1 MTNGSLNKFRFNFWL
16 PYFAILLLLI
26 PILIWQQFIFLA
38 KLSGIITL
46 VGLLVAL
53 RQWFTVARQINHR
66 VERYV
71 LNTNELYLLE
81 SILPSFKSWSVSDQ
95 KVLKD
100 QLGIVLSE
108 IRFSGE
114 SELQDK
120 FTVVLQLVLANW
132 GEGYT
137 NKQNWLLDFKAN
149 ENTCNLEL
157 NNLTITSIPTNATF
171 TLRSPEHALQDSAL
185 LELKEKLKNL

>member
-1 MTNGSLNKFRFNFWL
+1 MTSGSLNKFRFNFWL

-157 NNLTITSIPTNATF
+157 DNLTITCIPTNATF

>member
-157 NNLTITSIPTNATF
+157 DNLTITSIPTNATF

>member
-26 PILIWQQFIFLA
+26 PILIWQEFIFLA
-38 KLSGIITL
+38 KLSGIVTL

-81 SILPSFKSWSVSDQ
+81 SILPSFKLWSVSDQ

-108 IRFSGE
+108 IRFSGD

-120 FTVVLQLVLANW
+120 FTVVLQLVLAKW
-132 GEGYT
+132 GEGYS

-149 ENTCNLEL
+149 ENTCNLEV

-171 TLRSPEHALQDSAL
+171 TLRTPEQALEHSAL

>member
-157 NNLTITSIPTNATF
+157 DNLTITSIPTNATF
-171 TLRSPEHALQDSAL
+171 TLRSPEHALQDTAL

>member
-157 NNLTITSIPTNATF
+157 DNLTITSILTNATF

>member
-1 MTNGSLNKFRFNFWL
+1 MTSGSLNKFRFNFWL

-26 PILIWQQFIFLA
+26 PILIWQEFIFLA

-46 VGLLVAL
+46 LGLLVAL
-53 RQWFTVARQINHR
+53 RQWFAVARKINNR

-81 SILPSFKSWSVSDQ
+81 SILPAFKSWSVSDQ

-108 IRFSGE
+108 IRFSGD

-120 FTVVLQLVLANW
+120 FTAVLQLVLANW
-132 GEGYT
+132 GEGYS

-149 ENTCNLEL
+149 ENACNLEV
-157 NNLTITSIPTNATF
+157 NNLSITSIPTNATF
-171 TLRSPEHALQDSAL
+171 TLRTPEQALEHSSL

>member
-1 MTNGSLNKFRFNFWL
+1 M
-16 PYFAILLLLI
+16 
-26 PILIWQQFIFLA
+26 
-38 KLSGIITL
+38 
-46 VGLLVAL
+46 
-53 RQWFTVARQINHR
+53 
-66 VERYV
+66 

-157 NNLTITSIPTNATF
+157 DNLTITSIPTNATF